1 MVSDEVDFKIKRYR
15 RSRSVRIRIDG
26 AGEVRVSAPLR
37 VSLRMIAGLV
47 KSKISWIEGV
57 RAKLKLTSARRVG
70 EGTTVEY
77 KKNKKAAL
85 RLVTA
90 RLEYFNRHYGFA
102 IGKLSIRN
110 QQSRWGSCNR
120 VGNLSFNYR
129 VVMLPPE
136 LQDYL
141 VVHELCHIAEHNH
154 GPAFWRRMQETVPNA
169 KKLRGELR
177 RLHI

>member
-1 MVSDEVDFKIKRYR
+1 MFSDEVPYKIKRYR

-37 VSLRMIAGLV
+37 ISLRMIAELV
-47 KSKISWIEGV
+47 KSKMSWIEGV
-57 RAKLKLTSARRVG
+57 RQKLQLTSAKRVG
-70 EGTTVEY
+70 EGTTAEY
-77 KKNKKAAL
+77 KQNKRVAL

-90 RLEYFNRHYGFA
+90 RLAYFNAHYNLP

-120 VGNLSFNYR
+120 IGNLSFNYR
-129 VVMLPPE
+129 VVFLPQE

-154 GPAFWRRMQETVPNA
+154 GPAFWKRMQETLPKA

-177 RLHI
+177 KLHI

>member
-1 MVSDEVDFKIKRYR
+1 MVSDEVGFKIKRYR

-26 AGEVRVSAPLR
+26 SGEVRVSAPLR

-47 KSKISWIEGV
+47 KSKMAWIEEV
-57 RAKLKLTSARRVG
+57 RMKMKLTSAKRIG

-77 KKNKKAAL
+77 KKNKQAAL
-85 RLVTA
+85 RLVEA
-90 RLEYFNRHYGFA
+90 RLQYFNLHYGFT

-154 GPAFWRRMQETVPNA
+154 GPAFWRRMLEMLPEA

-177 RLHI
+177 KLRI